1 MSGGEPVRTLSKE
14 ILKQAYGNLGNK
26 LYQLSA
32 EEIAEKERLQKAKE
46 SRAERRRQLRCNQAE
61 QESTRKL
68 AEAEEAKRK
77 LAEQEEEAKRKIMEE
92 DETHRRAHALLE
104 EERKRI
110 AEEAEKE
117 ERKRIAEEAEKEKRK
132 REEFELEALRLHE
145 SKLQQEAEAQRL
157 RKEREE
163 QEQVQLSLML
173 SMVEERL
180 RSEFAQ
186 EKQQIIE
193 RMAKD
198 AQSLQQQAISA
209 QSKLDAMEHRN
220 KQVAQEVVNADR
232 IAAKLNG
239 TTRDEPL
246 FSEKDFAAPETKP
259 SPPPL
264 SEEEELKK
272 KQREE
277 LAEQTAL
284 IQRNAVTAAYIWLNV
299 GSRGVESVNRFFG
312 KPIHTDGFHTRINTA
327 LAKGEFNHAL
337 KRLSQEQWAKEVLAS
352 PVGSIAGTFLNQLL
366 SNHLDNVMTLE
377 ATGVCGYRQR
387 AAEQT
392 QQEMKAAAGG
402 TPPQP
407 PPQQQAA
414 TDTTKHNV
422 GCTCEKC
429 LALYKHILDTQGKPH
444 PTGCTC
450 NACLAFYQRVL
461 QSGTSSSSSSSS
473 STPLPRD
480 ESKVI
485 EQLQQQCHMLQN
497 QMEQQRTM
505 YEQMQ
510 LQQEK
515 ALKERELLF
524 QEQQKQF
531 LTQLRQLSTEKQ
543 EQEKLQLQKELE
555 RLRQDQRNKEEKEAK
570 EAKEATEQLMKQQ
583 EEHIAKAREVR
594 EAQKQQDEEVRRKKQ
609 AEEEEKQK
617 KVEEE
622 AKRRKQKE
630 EEDILQEQKRRAAD
644 EERDKLRLQKLK
656 EDQAKEEQAKL
667 QKQKQDDEKE
677 KQGFRGFQGSQ
688 GNQGVGILGNQEKLK
703 EKEEVMPSDSTPS
716 DLSHLLAS
724 FRPVEPPI
732 LAEQPS
738 TYGRCRY
745 ADHMDPTYESG
756 ARSASQER
764 SFSRELVQK
773 YHRHRSISPPASSSQ
788 TDVVV
793 DPVSGKQR
801 PAFHVTPRSRG
812 VIDGQVLS
820 QLQKHAYTLEP
831 MFGMVPELMT
841 FMNGGGTQALTTSG

>member
-26 LYQLSA
+26 LYQLST

-77 LAEQEEEAKRKIMEE
+77 LIEQEEEAKRKIMEE
-92 DETHRRAHALLE
+92 DEMHRRAHALLE
-104 EERKRI
+104 EERKRVL
-110 AEEAEKE
+110 
-117 ERKRIAEEAEKEKRK
+117 EEAEKEKRK
-132 REEFELEALRLHE
+132 REEFELEALRLQE
-145 SKLQQEAEAQRL
+145 SKLQQEADAQRL

-186 EKQQIIE
+186 EKQQIVE
-193 RMAKD
+193 RMTKD
-198 AQSLQQQAISA
+198 AQSLQQQAIFA

-246 FSEKDFAAPETKP
+246 FNEKDFAAPPSESKP

-402 TPPQP
+402 GAPPQP
-407 PPQQQAA
+407 PPQQQATPA
-414 TDTTKHNV
+414 DTTKHNV

-450 NACLAFYQRVL
+450 SACLAFYQRVL

-473 STPLPRD
+473 STPLPPRE

-570 EAKEATEQLMKQQ
+570 EAKQVTEQLLKQQ
-583 EEHIAKAREVR
+583 EAQAAKARE
-594 EAQKQQDEEVRRKKQ
+594 EKQQQEEDARRKKQ
-609 AEEEEKQK
+609 QQEEAIRKQ
-617 KVEEE
+617 VEEE
-622 AKRRKQKE
+622 DKSRKQKE
-630 EEDILQEQKRRAAD
+630 EADILQQQKKRAAD
-644 EERDKLRLQKLK
+644 EESEKLRLQKLK
-656 EDQAKEEQAKL
+656 DDQEKEEQTKL
-667 QKQKQDDEKE
+667 QKQKQDEEKE
-677 KQGFRGFQGSQ
+677 KQGFRGFQGFQ
-688 GNQGVGILGNQEKLK
+688 GPQGTQASTGISGNQEKLK
-703 EKEEVMPSDSTPS
+703 EKEETAPSDSTPF

-788 TDVVV
+788 SDVVV
-793 DPVSGKQR
+793 DPVSGKLR
-801 PAFHVTPRSRG
+801 APFRVTPRSRG
-812 VIDGQVLS
+812 VIEPGVLT
-820 QLQKHAYTLEP
+820 QLQKHAYTFEP

-841 FMNGGGTQALTTSG
+841 FMNGGASQALTTSG